1 MLATLSQ
8 VVQEQSWADGCGFG
22 DLAGIY
28 PTEVTC
34 SAEYGEVLLVV
45 DGSIVK
51 AYPMPGAV
59 PSWLHIADK
68 YVCSGR
74 VGDGGLPDS
83 TLVRIDRETLEATV
97 VVIPAPFDG
106 GTEWLPDWH
115 VAPAGY
121 FDRYYE
127 AVHINSGKSG
137 TPVTSWIGEF
147 DVDLDGIDAIIAEVA
162 GG

>member
-83 TLVRIDRETLEATV
+83 TLVRID
-97 VVIPAPFDG
+97 
-106 GTEWLPDWH
+106 
-115 VAPAGY
+115 
-121 FDRYYE
+121 
-127 AVHINSGKSG
+127 
-137 TPVTSWIGEF
+137 
-147 DVDLDGIDAIIAEVA
+147 
-162 GG
+162 